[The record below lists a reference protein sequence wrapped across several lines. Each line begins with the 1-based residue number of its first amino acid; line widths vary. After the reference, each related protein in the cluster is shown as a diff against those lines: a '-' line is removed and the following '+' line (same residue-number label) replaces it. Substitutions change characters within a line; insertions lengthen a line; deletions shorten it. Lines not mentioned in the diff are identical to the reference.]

1 MSRDRIDRKQLKRP
15 DGFVQKGR
23 QIFESLFREPRM
35 ALIALGVVGVGV
47 AAYYA
52 YDAYASR
59 RLNRD
64 WISYYQADEAKG
76 ADRTT
81 KMKAAFEGGG
91 NTRAALAAAV
101 FLADHY
107 YGAAQMK
114 AERAKVKAVTGKE
127 AKKPKEGE
135 EDPEPALNAQQ
146 AAEAATD
153 WYGKAL
159 GFSLLLPGEREMLTL
174 DAGHALELQGKWDE
188 ALGRYQSVVQMEGQ
202 AKPLAM
208 LHSGRMHEVKKE
220 KDAAKTLY
228 QSISQEF
235 ANTEYARLAKNY
247 LRTMDSALL
256 ETTSQ
261 P

>member
-1 MSRDRIDRKQLKRP
+1 MSRERIDRKQLKRP

-23 QIFESLFREPRM
+23 QIVESLFREPRA
-35 ALIALGVVGVGV
+35 ALIALGVVAIGVG
-47 AAYYA
+47 AYYA

-64 WISYYQADEAKG
+64 WIAYYQADEAKG
-76 ADRTT
+76 ADRTA
-81 KMKAAFEGGG
+81 KMKAAFETGG
-91 NTRAALAAAV
+91 NTRAALSAAV

-107 YGAAQMK
+107 YGAAQQK
-114 AERAKVKAVTGKE
+114 AERAKVKSVSGKD

-135 EDPEPALNAQQ
+135 EDPEPSLSPQQ
-146 AAEAATD
+146 AAEAAAE

-159 GFSLLLPGEREMLTL
+159 GFSLLLAGEREMLTL

-188 ALGRYQSVVQMEGQ
+188 ALGRYKSVVEMAGP

-220 KDAAKTLY
+220 KDAAKNLY

-247 LRTMDSALL
+247 LRGMNSALL
-256 ETTSQ
+256 ETSSQ

>member
-1 MSRDRIDRKQLKRP
+1 MSRERIDRKQLKRP

-23 QIFESLFREPRM
+23 QIFESLFREPRS
-35 ALIALGVVGVGV
+35 ALIALGVLGIGIG
-47 AAYYA
+47 AYYA

-64 WISYYQADEAKG
+64 WIAYYQADEAKG
-76 ADRTT
+76 ADRVA
-81 KMKAAFEGGG
+81 KMKSAFESGG
-91 NTRAALAAAV
+91 NTRAAVSAAV

-107 YGAAQMK
+107 YGAAQLK
-114 AERAKVKAVTGKE
+114 AEQQKVKQATGKE
-127 AKKPKEGE
+127 PKKRKEGE
-135 EDPEPALNAQQ
+135 EDPEPTMTTTQ
-146 AAEAATD
+146 AAEAATQ

-188 ALGRYQSVVQMEGQ
+188 ALGRYKSVVEMEGQ

-247 LRTMDSALL
+247 LRSMNSALL
-256 ETTSQ
+256 DTTSQ